1 MNKQMGEKTIKEIVE
16 QCDVFGFLSVQELLA
31 HVYNERKK
39 QTKPYSYRIFSSELG
54 FGESNYMHLICT
66 QRRKL
71 SLRSAHTVASRLGL
85 HGERRTWFISLVEHT
100 AGRDQ
105 AQRSEGIDRAYEVR
119 RKTLTNELNRDEME
133 FFGKW
138 YHSVIRELASQ
149 GDFSADPK
157 WISQQ
162 LRPRITVEQARQ
174 SIELQLRLGYLEFNE
189 DLQKI
194 VTPQS
199 HIRVPEGVTNLAIH
213 KFHQEM
219 LQLSER
225 SLSEIEAYER
235 DLSAVTLQL
244 NSEHIPEI
252 KEILRDAR
260 KKIVALSET
269 LRGSESAAVFQLN
282 MQLFPVSE
290 FSRGGRK

>member
-1 MNKQMGEKTIKEIVE
+1 MKSLGQKTIKEIVE

-31 HVYNERKK
+31 YIYSERKK

-66 QRRKL
+66 QRRHL
-71 SLRSAHTVASRLGL
+71 SLRSAHLVASRLGL
-85 HGERRTWFISLVEHT
+85 HGERRTWFLSLVEHT

-105 AQRSEGIDRAYEVR
+105 AQRSEGIEKAYEAR
-119 RKTLTNELNRDEME
+119 RKTLTSELSRDEME

-138 YHSVIRELASQ
+138 YHSVIRELASH
-149 GDFSADPK
+149 DEFSSDPK
-157 WISQQ
+157 WICQQ
-162 LRPRITVEQARQ
+162 LRPRITMEQAKQ
-174 SIELQLRLGYLEFNE
+174 SIELQLRLGYLQYDES
-189 DLQKI
+189 LQRI
-194 VTPQS
+194 IIPQS

-225 SLSEIEAYER
+225 SLSEIEVHER

-244 NSEHIPEI
+244 NAEHIPAI
-252 KEILRDAR
+252 KEILREAR
-260 KKIVALSET
+260 KKIVALGENLDRSD
-269 LRGSESAAVFQLN
+269 RAAVFQLN

-290 FSRGGRK
+290 FNRGERK

>member
-1 MNKQMGEKTIKEIVE
+1 MKSLGQKTIKEIVE

-31 HVYNERKK
+31 YIYSERKK

-66 QRRKL
+66 QRRQL
-71 SLRSAHTVASRLGL
+71 SLRSAHLVASRLGL
-85 HGERRTWFISLVEHT
+85 HGERRTWFLSLVEHT

-105 AQRSEGIDRAYEVR
+105 AQRSEGIEKAYEAR
-119 RKTLTNELNRDEME
+119 RKTLTSELSRDEME

-138 YHSVIRELASQ
+138 YHSVIRELASH
-149 GDFSADPK
+149 DEFSSDPK
-157 WISQQ
+157 WICQQ
-162 LRPRITVEQARQ
+162 LRPRITMEQAKQ
-174 SIELQLRLGYLEFNE
+174 SIELQLRLGYLQYDES
-189 DLQKI
+189 LQRI
-194 VTPQS
+194 IIPQS

-225 SLSEIEAYER
+225 SLSEIEVHER

-244 NSEHIPEI
+244 NAEHIPAI
-252 KEILRDAR
+252 KEILREAR
-260 KKIVALSET
+260 KKIVALGENLDRSD
-269 LRGSESAAVFQLN
+269 RAAVFQLN

-290 FSRGGRK
+290 FNRGERK

>member
-1 MNKQMGEKTIKEIVE
+1 MKQLGRKTIKEIVE
-16 QCDVFGFLSVQELLA
+16 QCDVFGFMSVQELLA
-31 HVYNERKK
+31 HIYSERKK
-39 QTKPYSYRIFSSELG
+39 ETKPYSYRMFSSELG

-66 QRRKL
+66 QRRQL

-85 HGERRTWFISLVEHT
+85 HGERRTWFLSLVEHT

-105 AQRSEGIDRAYEVR
+105 AQRSEGIEKAYAAR
-119 RKTLTNELNRDEME
+119 RKTLASELSRDEME

-138 YHSVIRELASQ
+138 YHSVIRELAASEE
-149 GDFSADPK
+149 FSPDPK
-157 WISQQ
+157 WICQQ
-162 LRPRITVEQARQ
+162 LRPRITVEQAKH
-174 SIELQLRLGYLEFNE
+174 SLELQLRLGYLQFDEN
-189 DLQKI
+189 LQRVI
-194 VTPQS
+194 IPQS

-235 DLSAVTLQL
+235 DLSAVTLHL
-244 NSEHIPEI
+244 NGEQINAV
-252 KEILRDAR
+252 KEILREAR
-260 KKIVALSET
+260 KKIVALSEG
-269 LRGSESAAVFQLN
+269 LNCSDGAAVFQLN

-290 FSRGGRK
+290 FSRGQRK

>member
-1 MNKQMGEKTIKEIVE
+1 MKSLGQKTIKEIVE

-31 HVYNERKK
+31 YIYSERKK

-66 QRRKL
+66 QRRQL
-71 SLRSAHTVASRLGL
+71 SLRSAHLVASRLGL
-85 HGERRTWFISLVEHT
+85 HGERRTWFLSLVEHT

-105 AQRSEGIDRAYEVR
+105 AQRSEGIEKAYEAR
-119 RKTLTNELNRDEME
+119 RKTLTSELSRDEME

-138 YHSVIRELASQ
+138 YHSVIRELASH
-149 GDFSADPK
+149 DEFSSDPK
-157 WISQQ
+157 WICQQ
-162 LRPRITVEQARQ
+162 LRPRITMEQAKQ
-174 SIELQLRLGYLEFNE
+174 SIELQLRLGYLQYDES
-189 DLQKI
+189 LQRI
-194 VTPQS
+194 IIPQS

-225 SLSEIEAYER
+225 SLSEIEVHER

-244 NSEHIPEI
+244 NAEHIPAI
-252 KEILRDAR
+252 KEILREAR

-269 LRGSESAAVFQLN
+269 TRGSESAAVFQLN

-290 FSRGGRK
+290 FSRGERK